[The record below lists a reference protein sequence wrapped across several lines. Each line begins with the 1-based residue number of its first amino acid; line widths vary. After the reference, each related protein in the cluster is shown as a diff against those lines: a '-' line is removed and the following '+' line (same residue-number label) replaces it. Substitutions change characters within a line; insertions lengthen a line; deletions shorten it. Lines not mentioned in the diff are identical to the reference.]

1 MFYLEVQ
8 RQAVRLG
15 HEACDARVPIGCIP
29 YSLRG
34 EHTSSVAAYR

>member
-8 RQAVRLG
+8 RQVVRLG
-15 HEACDARVPIGCIP
+15 PEACDARVPIGGIP

-34 EHTSSVAAYR
+34 EHMSSVAAYR